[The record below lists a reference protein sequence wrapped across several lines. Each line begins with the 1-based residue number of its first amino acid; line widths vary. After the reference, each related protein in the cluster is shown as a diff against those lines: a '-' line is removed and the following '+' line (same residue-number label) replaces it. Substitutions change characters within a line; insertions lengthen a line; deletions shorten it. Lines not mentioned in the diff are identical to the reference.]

1 MRRAPGAED
10 VLGVVEQLAGAP
22 LPASAL
28 ESLILPARLPGY
40 TPALL
45 DELTAAG
52 EVTWTGCGPLAGTD
66 GWLAVAPADV
76 ADLLLPE
83 PEPDVA
89 ATPLHRALLAT
100 LGWPELD
107 AAPVAGGALFFREL
121 ADRAGRALLDAGEA
135 APRGQRCGDRHLGPG
150 LGRAARATTRWL
162 RCGPGSA
169 AAREPVPGPAPGAPA
184 PPVRAARPLRPAARR
199 APDAAQPQAGRRRS
213 AGAGRWPRTGS
224 PTRPGVRTPGP
235 RRCWSGMAC

>member
-1 MRRAPGAED
+1 M
-10 VLGVVEQLAGAP
+10 VEQLAGAP

-76 ADLLLPE
+76 ADLLLPD

-89 ATPLHRALLAT
+89 ATPLHRALLAA
-100 LGWPELD
+100 LGWPDLD
-107 AAPVAGGALFFREL
+107 AAPVGGGALFFREL
-121 ADRAGRALLDAGEA
+121 ADRAGRALIDAG
-135 APRGQRCGDRHLGPG
+135 R
-150 LGRAARATTRWL
+150 
-162 RCGPGSA
+162 
-169 AAREPVPGPAPGAPA
+169 
-184 PPVRAARPLRPAARR
+184 
-199 APDAAQPQAGRRRS
+199 
-213 AGAGRWPRTGS
+213 AGAR
-224 PTRPGVRTPGP
+224 
-235 RRCWSGMAC
+235 